1 MNIDFIRKRISE
13 LRLKKGV
20 SEYRMSTD
28 IGRSKNYIQGI
39 SSGRSMPSMSEFI
52 YMCGY
57 LGISPRDFFDDGLE
71 NPALLQESIN
81 ELKTF
86 NDKDLTLILDIIRR
100 FKEI

>member
-1 MNIDFIRKRISE
+1 
-13 LRLKKGV
+13 
-20 SEYRMSTD
+20 
-28 IGRSKNYIQGI
+28 
-39 SSGRSMPSMSEFI
+39 
-52 YMCGY
+52 MCGY